1 MEPLLDAEQMRE
13 TDRWAIEQREVPSL
27 ELMERAGEGLAA
39 VTGQYGPAGRVAVVC
54 GKGNNGGDGLVAAR
68 LLRQAGR
75 DVEVLMVWPGEWLQ
89 GDAAEMLRRLSGPG
103 PEPFAEDRL
112 RRANVIVDAVL
123 GTGFEG
129 APREP
134 VDAVIAAINGHAKA
148 RVIAA
153 DVPSGVNG
161 ATGGVEGDAVRAR
174 ATATFHRGKPG
185 LWIRPGKGYAGDVH
199 AIDIGIPRGAPVKAE
214 FGLIGGGVLADMPR
228 RGADSTKFSSGNV
241 FVLGGASGLTGAPSM
256 TALAAMRAGAG
267 YVTVGAP
274 ASLELSFTVRLLEAM
289 MVGLPETDGA
299 LSPEA
304 AAPALK
310 AIGRSDAVVLG
321 PGMSKKP
328 GARDFALEMFERI
341 DVPLVIDADGLNAL
355 AGCFPED
362 LPQRPWPTVLTPHAG
377 ELGRLLDVDSAEVSK
392 ARLKHARAAAAKARA
407 FVVLKGDDT
416 LVVSPS
422 GRTAISRG
430 SAPALATAGT
440 GDVLSGVI
448 GAMLAKGL
456 PAAHAACAGVYAHVR
471 AGQIAAAP
479 HGPDGVIASDVIREL
494 PAALTA

>member
-174 ATATFHRGKPG
+174 ATATFHRGKP
-185 LWIRPGKGYAGDVH
+185 
-199 AIDIGIPRGAPVKAE
+199 
-214 FGLIGGGVLADMPR
+214 
-228 RGADSTKFSSGNV
+228 
-241 FVLGGASGLTGAPSM
+241 
-256 TALAAMRAGAG
+256 
-267 YVTVGAP
+267 
-274 ASLELSFTVRLLEAM
+274 
-289 MVGLPETDGA
+289 
-299 LSPEA
+299 
-304 AAPALK
+304 
-310 AIGRSDAVVLG
+310 
-321 PGMSKKP
+321 
-328 GARDFALEMFERI
+328 
-341 DVPLVIDADGLNAL
+341 
-355 AGCFPED
+355 
-362 LPQRPWPTVLTPHAG
+362 
-377 ELGRLLDVDSAEVSK
+377 
-392 ARLKHARAAAAKARA
+392 ARATPATSTRSTSGSRAAR
-407 FVVLKGDDT
+407 
-416 LVVSPS
+416 PS
-422 GRTAISRG
+422 RRS
-430 SAPALATAGT
+430 SA
-440 GDVLSGVI
+440 
-448 GAMLAKGL
+448 
-456 PAAHAACAGVYAHVR
+456 
-471 AGQIAAAP
+471 
-479 HGPDGVIASDVIREL
+479 
-494 PAALTA
+494 